1 MFVLTAAGPTPAV
14 LGVRNRLEASKTTN
28 AARLLA
34 APSRR
39 AAQVAQQVREEL
51 QSKRECVACQQ

>member
-14 LGVRNRLEASKTTN
+14 RGVRNRLEASKTTN
-28 AARLLA
+28 SVRLLA

-39 AAQVAQQVREEL
+39 AAQVAQQVREGVTE
-51 QSKRECVACQQ
+51 